1 MKESPFK
8 IWLLIAGLSVLIV
21 GCGSASKTAS
31 RSVKLDEQFALR
43 PGEEVVVS
51 GADLTIQLK
60 VVGHQTFPNPQP
72 RPLRSSYV
80 ELTATLGNAPPR
92 SITVDDNVKV
102 GDYTITVKSANPFS
116 SDDGPRCE
124 LVVTRP

>member
-1 MKESPFK
+1 MKESSVK
-8 IWLLIAGLSVLIV
+8 TWLLIAGLVVLFAA
-21 GCGSASKTAS
+21 CGSASKTAS
-31 RSVKLDEQFALR
+31 RSVKLDEPFALR

-60 VVGHQTFPNPQP
+60 AVGHQTFPDPQP

-80 ELTATLGNAPPR
+80 ELTVTLGNAPPR
-92 SITVDDNVKV
+92 SITVDDNVNV
-102 GDYTITVKSANPFS
+102 GDYIITIKSANPFR

-124 LVVTRP
+124 LVVTRR

>member
-8 IWLLIAGLSVLIV
+8 TWLLIASLGVLLA

-31 RSVKLDEQFALR
+31 RNVKLDEQFVLR

-72 RPLRSSYV
+72 KPLRSSYV
-80 ELTATLGNAPPR
+80 ELTAALGNAPPR
-92 SITVDDNVKV
+92 SITVDDNVKI
-102 GDYTITVKSANPFS
+102 GDYTITVKTADPFRS
-116 SDDGPRCE
+116 GDGPRCE
-124 LVVTRP
+124 LVVTRR